1 MLSEKKFCGSKVSF
15 NYPTWARTR
24 MARIS
29 AAVILLGT
37 SQAFA
42 AAPAVVVDAQ
52 QTIGTGNLVGNFNPS
67 QVAVAPNGT
76 VYVADTSNNRVLQF
90 IPGLPG
96 AVTPTVVNT
105 GGLSSPQGLAV
116 DAAGD
121 LYVADNPVVDII
133 FAQVRIIE
141 VVANN
146 GILTNTVNT
155 IYQGGVFVA
164 PSSLAIDSANT
175 LYLGQVQFFG
185 GGQIFSIA
193 AGTGT
198 LRTVN
203 TGLSGFTPS
212 AMAVGSGTLYFVDSG
227 SNAGGVFSVPTGGGS
242 AASIGTGSFNIS
254 APSGLALDASGN
266 LFIMATIGRA
276 NNQQIIEVPASSPS
290 TPYLIPNTL
299 NGLDTM
305 GIDPLGNLDVAGL
318 GYVDQLNFSNPVGMG
333 SVNTF
338 AKGTAIQFNFEYN
351 APATITGFRAV
362 TRGDQGTSTN
372 TALADVV
379 VGTTGNCVN
388 KTLPNS
394 TTAYAPATCNQTFQ
408 ATPQYS
414 GIRASAIQVKG
425 TSPTLLSSTPVYETG
440 LSAAQITYPVD
451 ATTTATGMI
460 EPQGITASGFDQ
472 KVYVA
477 DLLGGTV
484 YLVTGVAGSTK
495 QAISTGT
502 IALSQPADVAV
513 NAEGDLYIAD
523 YEKGRVVVVPAA
535 PGAAPYVLNT
545 GTLLLHPISLTVDF
559 LGDLYIGD
567 SGPDGVDGTSSA
579 PGYIVEVPY
588 KGSAFKLPTPGIT
601 VIFPQVLAAD
611 PITGNLFVGDG
622 GDNATVG
629 QIVKVPASGANASV
643 VTVTGVAQPTDP
655 SGLAFDPAENLYALD
670 SFADTIT
677 VIPAAGGASHLLT
690 FDGSAL
696 MSPAEMAFSAGS
708 QSLVISN
715 IGNGNNNNSLVFLN
729 GNSSTLAF
737 GNQGKGTTS
746 AAMTATVANIGNQN
760 LVLPNKYNTITKSS
774 SAFTILG
781 TSNCAN
787 KTLTASTTCSVNVQ
801 FAPTTTGAQSEQ
813 MTINSSAYNTNIP
826 LMTFSGTGTTGSVTP
841 GFSANVSTGAQV
853 NPHAIQSRRKSLQD
867 AVRKAKQR

>member
-24 MARIS
+24 MTRIS

-52 QTIGTGNLVGNFNPS
+52 QTIGTANFNPS
-67 QVAVAPNGT
+67 QVAVAPNGI
-76 VYVADTSNNRVLQF
+76 VYVADTNNNRVLQF

-96 AVTPTVVNT
+96 TVTPTVVNT
-105 GGLSSPQGLAV
+105 GGLNTPQGLAV

-121 LYVADNPVVDII
+121 LYVADNPIVDI
-133 FAQVRIIE
+133 FFPQTRIIE

-146 GILTNTVNT
+146 GILTNTVKT
-155 IYQGGVFVA
+155 IYQGGFFVA
-164 PSSLAIDSANT
+164 PASLAVDSANT
-175 LYLGQVQFFG
+175 LYLGQVAFFAG
-185 GGQIFSIA
+185 SQIYSIA

-203 TGLSGFTPS
+203 TGLANFTPS
-212 AMAVGSGTLYFVDSG
+212 AMAVASGTLYFVDSG
-227 SNAGGVFSVPTGGGS
+227 SNIGGVYQVPTGGGS
-242 AASIGTGSFNIS
+242 AASVSTGSFNIS
-254 APSGLALDASGN
+254 NPSGLALDGSGN
-266 LFIMATIGRA
+266 LFIMATVGGA
-276 NNQQIIEVPASSPS
+276 NNEQVIEVPASSPS

-299 NGLDTM
+299 GGLETM
-305 GIDPLGNLDVAGL
+305 GSDPLGNLDVAGV
-318 GYVDQLNFSNPVGMG
+318 GYLDQLNFSNPVGMG
-333 SVNTF
+333 SVNVF

-362 TRGDQGTSTN
+362 TRGDQGTSAN

-388 KTLPNS
+388 KTLSNS

-425 TSPTLLSSTPVYETG
+425 VSTALLSSTPVYETG
-440 LSAAQITYPVD
+440 LSAAQITYPMD

-477 DLLGGTV
+477 DLLGSTV
-484 YLVTGVAGSTK
+484 YLVTGVSGSTK
-495 QAISTGT
+495 QAVSTGT
-502 IALSQPADVAV
+502 IKLSQPADVAV
-513 NAEGDLYIAD
+513 NAAGDLYIAD
-523 YEKGRVVVVPAA
+523 YGLGEVVVVPAA
-535 PGAAPYVLNT
+535 PGTTPHVLNT
-545 GTLLLHPISLTVDF
+545 GTLLDHPISLTVDF

-567 SGPDGVDGTSSA
+567 SGPDGVDGTGSA
-579 PGYIVEVPY
+579 PGYLVEVPY

-622 GDNATVG
+622 GDNAVTG

-690 FDGSAL
+690 FDGSTL
-696 MSPAEMAFSAGS
+696 VSPAEMAFSAGS

-715 IGNGNNNNSLVFLN
+715 IGNGSSNSLVFLN

-737 GNQGKGTTS
+737 GNQAKGSTS
-746 AAMTATVANIGNQN
+746 AAQTATVANIGNQN
-760 LVLPNKYNTITKSS
+760 LTLPTTYNTIIKAS

-781 TSNCAN
+781 TSNCAG
-787 KTLTASTTCSVNVQ
+787 KTLTAATTCSVNVQ
-801 FAPTTTGAQSEQ
+801 FAPSTTGAQSEQ
-813 MTINSSAYNTNIP
+813 MTINSNAYNTNIP
-826 LMTFSGTGTTGSVTP
+826 VMTFSGTGITGSVQP
-841 GFSANVSTGAQV
+841 AFSADLSTGAQFT
-853 NPHAIQSRRKSLQD
+853 PRASQSRRKSLQD
-867 AVRKAKQR
+867 AVRKTKQR

>member
-15 NYPTWARTR
+15 NYPTWARKR

-52 QTIGTGNLVGNFNPS
+52 QPIGTGSFAPS
-67 QVAVAPNGT
+67 QVAVAPNGI
-76 VYVADTSNNRVLQF
+76 VYVADTNSNRVLQF

-96 AVTPTVVNT
+96 TVTPTVVNT
-105 GGLSSPQGLAV
+105 GGLNSPKGLAV

-133 FAQVRIIE
+133 FPQTRIIE

-155 IYQGGVFVA
+155 IYQGGFFVF
-164 PSSLAIDSANT
+164 PTSLAIDSANT
-175 LYLGQVQFFG
+175 LYLGQVSFFG
-185 GGQIFSIA
+185 GSQIYSIA
-193 AGTGT
+193 SGTGT

-203 TGLSGFTPS
+203 TGLAGFTPS
-212 AMAVGSGTLYFVDSG
+212 AMVVGSGTLYFVDSG
-227 SNAGGVFSVPTGGGS
+227 SNVGGVYSVPTGGGS
-242 AASIGTGSFNIS
+242 AASIGTGSFSIS
-254 APSGLALDASGN
+254 NPSGLALDQSGN
-266 LFIMATIGRA
+266 LFIMATVAKAA
-276 NNQQIIEVPASSPS
+276 NEQVVEVPAGSPS

-299 NGLDTM
+299 KGLETM
-305 GIDPLGNLDVAGL
+305 GSDPLGNLDVAGG

-333 SVNTF
+333 SVNVF
-338 AKGTAIQFNFEYN
+338 AKGTAIQFNFEFN
-351 APATITGFRAV
+351 APNTISGFRAV
-362 TRGDQGTSTN
+362 TRGDQGTSGNN
-372 TALADVV
+372 TLADVV
-379 VGTTGNCVN
+379 PGSVN
-388 KTLPNS
+388 TCTNQTLPGT
-394 TTAYAPATCNQTFQ
+394 TTAYAPYACDQTFQ

-425 TSPTLLSSTPVYETG
+425 TSTALLSSTPVYETG
-440 LSAAQITYPVD
+440 LSAAQITYPMD

-460 EPQGITASGFDQ
+460 EPQGVSASGFDQ

-477 DLLGGTV
+477 DLLGGKV
-484 YLVTGVAGSTK
+484 YLVTGVGGSTK
-495 QAISTGT
+495 VAVSTGT
-502 IALSQPADVAV
+502 LSLSQPADVAV
-513 NAEGDLYIAD
+513 NAAGDLYIAD
-523 YEKGRVVVVPAA
+523 YQLARIVVVPAA
-535 PGAAPYVLNT
+535 PGSTPYVLNT
-545 GTLLLHPISLTVDF
+545 GTLLVHPISLTIDF

-567 SGPDGVDGTSSA
+567 SGPDGVDATGSA
-579 PGYIVEVPY
+579 PGYLVEVPY

-622 GDNATVG
+622 GDNAVAG

-643 VTVTGVAQPTDP
+643 VTVTGVPQPTDP
-655 SGLAFDPAENLYALD
+655 SGLTFDPAENLYALD
-670 SFADTIT
+670 AYADTIT

-690 FDGSAL
+690 FDGSTL
-696 MSPAEMAFSAGS
+696 VNPAEMAFSAGS

-715 IGNGNNNNSLVFLN
+715 IGNGSNNSLVFLN

-737 GNQGKGTTS
+737 GSQAKGTTS

-760 LVLPNKYNTITKSS
+760 LVLPTTYTKVITANT
-774 SAFTILG
+774 AFSILG
-781 TSNCAN
+781 TSNCAG

-801 FAPTTTGAQSEQ
+801 FAPTTTGAQAEQ
-813 MTINSSAYNTNIP
+813 ISINSNAYNTNIP
-826 LMTFSGTGTTGSVTP
+826 VMTFSGTGATGGVVP
-841 GFSANVSTGAQV
+841 GFSSDLSTGTQL
-853 NPHAIQSRRKSLQD
+853 NPHATQSRRKSLQD
-867 AVRKAKQR
+867 AVQKAKQR

>member
-1 MLSEKKFCGSKVSF
+1 MLSEKKFCGSKASF
-15 NYPTWARTR
+15 NYPTWARKR

-52 QTIGTGNLVGNFNPS
+52 QPIGTGSFAPS
-67 QVAVAPNGT
+67 QVAVAPNGI
-76 VYVADTSNNRVLQF
+76 VYVADTNNNRILQF

-96 AVTPTVVNT
+96 TVTPTVVNT
-105 GGLSSPQGLAV
+105 GGLNSPQGLAV
-116 DAAGD
+116 DTVGD
-121 LYVADNPVVDII
+121 LYVADNPII
-133 FAQVRIIE
+133 YFLGFIPVPQVRIIE

-155 IYQGGVFVA
+155 IYQGGDVVA
-164 PSSLAIDSANT
+164 PTALAVDSSNT
-175 LYLGQVQFFG
+175 LYLGETGFFSG
-185 GGQIFSIA
+185 SQIYSIA
-193 AGTGT
+193 SGTGT

-203 TGLSGFTPS
+203 TGLSGFTAS

-227 SNAGGVFSVPTGGGS
+227 SNVGGVYSVPTGGGS
-242 AASIGTGSFNIS
+242 AAGIGTGSFNIRH
-254 APSGLALDASGN
+254 PSGLALDGSGN
-266 LFIMATIGRA
+266 LFIMATVGGAA
-276 NNQQIIEVPASSPS
+276 NEQVVEVPASSPS

-299 NGLDTM
+299 TGLATM
-305 GIDPLGNLDVAGL
+305 GSDPLGNLDVAGAN
-318 GYVDQLNFSNPVGMG
+318 YVDQLNFSNPVAMG

-351 APATITGFRAV
+351 APATITGYRAV
-362 TRGDQGTSTN
+362 TRGDQGTSATP
-372 TALADVV
+372 TLADVV
-379 VGTTGNCVN
+379 AGTTGNCGAV
-388 KTLPNS
+388 TLPSS
-394 TTAYAPATCNQTFQ
+394 TTAYAPATCNQTYQ

-414 GIRASAIQVKG
+414 GIRASAIQAKG
-425 TSPTLLSSTPVYETG
+425 PSTTLLSSTPVYETG
-440 LSAAQITYPVD
+440 LSAAQITYPMD

-460 EPQGITASGFDQ
+460 EPQGVAASGFDQ

-484 YLVTGVAGSTK
+484 YSVTGVGGSTK

-502 IALSQPADVAV
+502 VPLSQPADVAV

-523 YEKGRVVVVPAA
+523 YNKARVVVVPAA
-535 PGAAPYVLNT
+535 PGTAPYILNT
-545 GTLLLHPISLTVDF
+545 GTLLSHPISLTVDF

-567 SGPDGVDGTSSA
+567 SGPDGVDATGSA
-579 PGYIVEVPY
+579 PGYLVEVPY
-588 KGSAFKLPTPGIT
+588 KGAALKLATPGIT

-622 GDNATVG
+622 GDNAVAG
-629 QIVKVPASGANASV
+629 QIVKVPASGGNASV

-670 SFADTIT
+670 AYADTIT

-696 MSPAEMAFSAGS
+696 VNPAEMAFSAGS

-715 IGNGNNNNSLVFLN
+715 IGNGSSNSLVFLN
-729 GNSSTLAF
+729 GNSSTLLF
-737 GNQGKGTTS
+737 GSQAKGSKTVLP
-746 AAMTATVANIGNQN
+746 ATVANIGNKN
-760 LVLPNKYNTITKSS
+760 LTLPTTYNNITLPNA
-774 SAFTILG
+774 AFSIPS
-781 TSNCAN
+781 SNCAGV
-787 KTLTASTTCSVNVQ
+787 TLTVSTTCTVNVQ
-801 FAPTTTGAQSEQ
+801 FAPTTTGAQTEK
-813 MTINSSAYNTNIP
+813 MTINSNAYNTNIP
-826 LMTFSGTGTTGSVTP
+826 VMTFSGTGSTGGVVP
-841 GFSANVSTGAQV
+841 GFSSELSTGTQL
-853 NPHAIQSRRKSLQD
+853 NPHATQSRRKSLQD
-867 AVRKAKQR
+867 AVQKAKQR